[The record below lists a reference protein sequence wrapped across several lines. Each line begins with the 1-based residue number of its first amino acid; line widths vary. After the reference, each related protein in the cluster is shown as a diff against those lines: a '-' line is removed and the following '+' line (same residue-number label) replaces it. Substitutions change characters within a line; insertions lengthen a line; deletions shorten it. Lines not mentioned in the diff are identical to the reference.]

1 MERPPAA
8 AHFCLSIVQ
17 ENCNRVDGK
26 NIKFRFVE
34 LMKMLGR
41 SLHQQQM
48 ETRHLTRGCEL
59 SRFKCLP
66 QRRLCPLHLELGVEG
81 STFVYGFS
89 VKGVGFLISAFH
101 CHCSFLNQCALFNYL
116 FFPPDSP
123 PRYRNCRHS
132 WEDWRRFICFILFI
146 YFILF
151 VFWWLL
157 GRMKYLTLNDPSKV
171 WMPDLFFFNEREGHF
186 HNIIVPNVYVRIFPN
201 GWILYSIR

>member
-8 AHFCLSIVQ
+8 AHFCLSNVQ

-34 LMKMLGR
+34 LMEMLDR

-48 ETRHLTRGCEL
+48 ETRHLTRGCEF

-81 STFVYGFS
+81 SMFVYGFS

-116 FFPPDSP
+116 FFPPYSP
-123 PRYRNCRHS
+123 PRYFLLLPIRAKCGCRTCFS
-132 WEDWRRFICFILFI
+132 PTNARDTSTTSSCPMSTWESFQMDGSCIVSGKSTVC
-146 YFILF
+146 
-151 VFWWLL
+151 VF
-157 GRMKYLTLNDPSKV
+157 TL
-171 WMPDLFFFNEREGHF
+171 R
-186 HNIIVPNVYVRIFPN
+186 
-201 GWILYSIR
+201 YSIWPLG

>member
-34 LMKMLGR
+34 LMEMLDR

-48 ETRHLTRGCEL
+48 ETRHLTRGCEF

-81 STFVYGFS
+81 SMFVYGFS
-89 VKGVGFLISAFH
+89 VKGVGFLISGFH
-101 CHCSFLNQCALFNYL
+101 CHCSFLNQCSLFNYL
-116 FFPPDSP
+116 FFPPYSP
-123 PRYRNCRHS
+123 PRYFLLLKIVATV
-132 WEDWRRFICFILFI
+132 EKTDDDLFVLFYLFILFCLS
-146 YFILF
+146 F
-151 VFWWLL
+151 
-157 GRMKYLTLNDPSKV
+157 G
-171 WMPDLFFFNEREGHF
+171 GC
-186 HNIIVPNVYVRIFPN
+186 
-201 GWILYSIR
+201 